1 MAKLRKNLKAGPY
14 SDQTKPP
21 PGPPKSLRTP
31 GQALWMRVQEEYA
44 IRDAGGVAILT
55 QICEAEDRIAQYA
68 EAVARDG
75 VTVVNGSGGRRDHPL
90 LKHETQLR
98 MFIVRALQRL
108 GLTTEA
114 LYDRPGRP
122 VANVPVPYGISI
134 DGEDDDGGIE
144 TNSN

>member
-14 SDQTKPP
+14 LDQTKPP
-21 PGPPKSLRTP
+21 PGPPKTLRAP

-75 VTVVNGSGGRRDHPL
+75 VTVVNASGGRRDHPL

-122 VANVPVPYGISI
+122 PTHVPVPAGVVI
-134 DGEDDDGGIE
+134 DEEDDDE
-144 TNSN
+144 WHEADAH